1 MIAYYSLSEREER
14 EWNDPQWGSHFRE
27 VIQAR
32 ARYKHREA
40 DRVAFLDGL
49 GFHVL
54 TIENPP
60 GMTGQERHEAERTV
74 SLPPAYPTTHDLWRD
89 GE

>member
-1 MIAYYSLSEREER
+1 MIAYYSLSDREER
-14 EWNDPQWGSHFRE
+14 EWNDPQWGSHFRD

-32 ARYKHREA
+32 ARYKHRDA

-54 TIENPP
+54 TIDNPP
-60 GMTGQERHEAERTV
+60 GMTGQERSNAERTV
-74 SLPPAYPTTHDLWRD
+74 RLPVAYPSTTALREA